1 MVYIKSTLH
10 CLKIQWSN
18 CNIFECLGL
27 NVSLS
32 PQISFV
38 LVVIYRPPSA
48 DNSFYENFMRAI
60 LINKLLLLWGIL
72 TSTGRTNP
80 LEKISNK
87 SQTGL
92 IQHKL
97 SVGQQ
102 V

>member
-48 DNSFYENFMRAI
+48 DNSFYENFE
-60 LINKLLLLWGIL
+60 KLLK
-72 TSTGRTNP
+72 
-80 LEKISNK
+80 ESNLDK
-87 SQTGL
+87 SIIIIMGDFN
-92 IQHKL
+92 INWED
-97 SVGQQ
+97 
-102 V
+102 